1 MVQISTLVAPAKSV
15 PEAPAFNPFA
25 GPEMVRVVPI
35 TEAQAEIW
43 VACIVGGDD
52 ASRAYNESVSL
63 RLTGVLDRAALRQA
77 LHQLVRRHE
86 ALRSA
91 FSADGQYMCVFREVP
106 IELSFQNV
114 AHHTAAEQIELVAAY
129 VRQDARHLFDLL
141 DGPLL
146 KAGLLQLAPAEHELV
161 LTAHH
166 IICDGWSLAI
176 LLQELGHLYSAHVQG
191 LFPDLPAAPLFSDYA
206 DEQLLFNRSADYQA
220 VESYWLGQ
228 YADVVPAV
236 TLPTDAPRP
245 TTRTYKSSRADYPLA
260 PDLVAGLKA
269 LGQRHGCSFV
279 TTLLAAFEVWLHRQT
294 GQQDLVVGLPAAGQ
308 ALLEKQNL
316 IGHCVNLLPL
326 RSHPT
331 PTAQFTDYLQQR
343 KMALF
348 DAYEQQQLTF
358 GSLLKKLNIPRN
370 LGRIPL
376 VPVMFN
382 VDLGMANGV
391 QFQGLNYTLRSNPR
405 VYEAFEL
412 FLNISG
418 TEQAL
423 VLEWSYNTTLFEAA
437 TIARMMTEF
446 EELVQA
452 IVQNPTMPLGRPAPA
467 STVSDAA
474 YRQLNAT
481 AQPYPSEA
489 TLFQLITAQAQATP
503 QQTAIRFGDTEVSYA
518 ALLRRAEQVAGYL
531 MAQGVCTGDVVGLA
545 VERSPE
551 LLVALLAIMR
561 CGAAYV
567 SLDVAYPAERLAF
580 MLTDSGAAFVLTAGS
595 VVLDL
600 ATSATVLRLEDA
612 DTSRTPLPALDLPSD
627 TLLYI
632 LYTSGST
639 GRPKGVAVTHRNVVN
654 FLLSMQQQPG
664 ITAADTLLALT
675 TISFDIAGL
684 ELFLPLISGATILLA
699 DTETARDGRA
709 LLQLMQ
715 TAGVTLMQATPATW
729 RMVLEAGWEQPLP
742 LTALCGGE
750 ALLPELAARLAA
762 KCQAVWNMY
771 GPTETTIWSSVQQ
784 VTGSEEVITIG
795 RPIANTQFYVLDEQ
809 QQLVPAGE
817 VGELCI
823 AGDGVACGYWHRPDL
838 TAERFIADPF
848 AATPG
853 ALLYRTGDLGCLLP
867 TGELQCL
874 GRLDQQVKIRG
885 YRIELGEIEQLLLS
899 CPDVQAAAIVA
910 QGARPGDE
918 RLVAYVVPK
927 GAADSRRAS
936 AAQLA
941 TWKQLLATRLPAYMV
956 PDAYVTLPALP
967 LTLNSKVD
975 RKALAQ
981 FAPEMPYLPVS
992 TAPRTAMEKRIADI
1006 WQTCLG
1012 LEQVDIFADFFAL
1025 GGHSLLAVR
1034 VMAAIEKETGQRLP
1048 LATLFEHS
1056 TVEKLA
1062 RLLEYDSQFITWD
1075 SLVPIKSQ
1083 GSKTPLYLVH
1093 GAGLNVL
1100 LYQAMS
1106 RYMDPEQPI
1115 YGLQACGLNGADK
1128 PLETIEEIAA
1138 HYIKCIEKTN
1148 PNGPYAL
1155 AGYSFGGIIAY
1166 EMARQLLACGKEVR
1180 FLGLF
1185 DTYAHEGEVPASQTG
1200 RAVRNLKL
1208 FAMKWLYFLVL
1219 LKNSP
1224 RPTIRYKMMSLHN
1237 SWQRLTKR
1245 KEEETKEAAAVGRAN
1260 DKAYYAY
1267 KLLPENIKID
1277 LFRVKEKTHYMEDFE
1292 FLGWKPYA
1300 QQGIRIHEVESDHN
1314 YLFSPPHDKT
1324 LAATLQAALD
1334 NGVR

>member
-1 MVQISTLVAPAKSV
+1 MVQISTVVAPAKSV
-15 PEAPAFNPFA
+15 SEAPAFDPFA

-35 TEAQAEIW
+35 TESQAEIW
-43 VACIVGGDD
+43 TACVVGGDD

-63 RLTGVLDRAALRQA
+63 RLTGVLDRVALRQA
-77 LHQLVRRHE
+77 LAQLVRRHE

-91 FSADGQYMCVFREVP
+91 FSADGQYMCVFRELP
-106 IELSFQNV
+106 IELSFQNI
-114 AHHTAAEQIELVAAY
+114 AHHTAAEQAELVAAY
-129 VRQDARHLFDLL
+129 VRQDARHLFNLL
-141 DGPLL
+141 HGPLL
-146 KAGLLQLAPAEHELV
+146 RAGLLQLAPTAYELV

-166 IICDGWSLAI
+166 IICDGWSLGI
-176 LLQELGHLYSAHVQG
+176 LLQELGQLYSANVQG

-206 DEQLLFNRSADYQA
+206 DEQLLFNRSAAYQA

-228 YADVVPAV
+228 YTDAVPAV
-236 TLPTDAPRP
+236 TLPADAPRP
-245 TTRTYKSSRADYPLA
+245 AVRTYKSSRADYPLA
-260 PDLVAGLKA
+260 PDVVAGLKA

-279 TTLLAAFEVWLHRQT
+279 TTLLATFEVWLHRQT
-294 GQQDLVVGLPAAGQ
+294 GQQDLVVGLPTAGQ
-308 ALLEKQNL
+308 SLLEKQNL

-326 RSHPT
+326 RSRPT
-331 PTAQFTDYLQQR
+331 PTARFTDYLQQR
-343 KMALF
+343 KTALF

-358 GSLLKKLNIPRN
+358 GGLLKKLSLPRN
-370 LGRIPL
+370 PGRIPL

-382 VDLGMANGV
+382 VDMGMANGV
-391 QFQGLNYTLRSNPR
+391 QFQGLTYTLHSNPR
-405 VYEAFEL
+405 EYEAFEL

-423 VLEWSYNTTLFEAA
+423 VLEWSYNTTLFEVA

-446 EELVQA
+446 EELARA
-452 IVQNPTMPLGRPAPA
+452 IVQNPAMRLGKPV
-467 STVSDAA
+467 STTTVSDAA

-481 AQPYPSEA
+481 AQPYPGEA
-489 TLFQLITAQAQATP
+489 TLFQLIAAQARATP
-503 QQTAIRFGDTEVSYA
+503 RQTAIRFGATEMSYA

-531 MAQGVCTGDVVGLA
+531 TARGVGIGDVVGLA

-561 CGAAYV
+561 CGATYV
-567 SLDVAYPAERLAF
+567 PLDVAYPSERLAF
-580 MLTDSGAAFVLTAGS
+580 MLTDSAAAFVLTAGS
-595 VVLDL
+595 VTLDFQ
-600 ATSATVLRLEDA
+600 TPATVLRLEDA
-612 DTSRTPLPALDLPSD
+612 GTSLMPLPTLHLTSD
-627 TLLYI
+627 ALLYI

-654 FLLSMQQQPG
+654 FLRSMQQQPG

-715 TAGVTLMQATPATW
+715 TASVTLMQATPATW

-750 ALLPELAARLAA
+750 ALLPELATRLAG

-784 VTGSEEVITIG
+784 VTGTEEVITIG
-795 RPIANTQFYVLDEQ
+795 KPIANTQFYVLDEQ
-809 QQLVPAGE
+809 QQVVPAGE

-823 AGDGVACGYWHRPDL
+823 AGHGVARGYWRRPDL
-838 TAERFIADPF
+838 TAERFLPNPF
-848 AATPG
+848 GATPD
-853 ALLYRTGDLGCLLP
+853 ALLYRTGDLGRLLP
-867 TGELQCL
+867 SGELQCL

-899 CPDVQAAAIVA
+899 CPDVQAAAVLA
-910 QGARPGDE
+910 QGSRPGDE
-918 RLVAYVVPK
+918 RLVAYLVPK
-927 GAADSRRAS
+927 DAQGSLRAS

-941 TWKQLLATRLPAYMV
+941 TWKQLLAARLPAYMV

-975 RKALAQ
+975 RKALALL
-981 FAPEMPYLPVS
+981 APESPGLPAP
-992 TAPRTAMEKRIADI
+992 TAPRTAMEQRIADI
-1006 WQTCLG
+1006 WKTCLG
-1012 LEQVDIFADFFAL
+1012 MDQVDIFADFFAL

-1034 VMAAIEKETGQRLP
+1034 VMACIEKEIGQRLP

-1056 TVEKLA
+1056 TIEKLA
-1062 RLLEYDSQFITWD
+1062 RLLEHDSQFITWD
-1075 SLVPIKSQ
+1075 SLVPIKPQ

-1115 YGLQACGLNGADK
+1115 YGLQACGLNGEEK
-1128 PLETIEEIAA
+1128 PLETIEDIAA
-1138 HYIKCIEKTN
+1138 HYVNSIEKTN

-1166 EMARQLLACGKEVR
+1166 EMARQLLARGKQVQ

-1185 DTYAHEGEVPASQTG
+1185 DTYAHEGEIPASQAA
-1200 RAVRNLKL
+1200 RVVRTLKL
-1208 FAMKWLYFLVL
+1208 FTMKWLYFLVL

-1224 RPTIRYKMMSLHN
+1224 RTTIRYKVMSLRD
-1237 SWQRLTKR
+1237 SWQKLTKR
-1245 KEEETKEAAAVGRAN
+1245 KQEETKAAAAVGSAN
-1260 DKAYYAY
+1260 NRAYYAY
-1267 KLLPENIKID
+1267 KLTPENIKID

-1314 YLFSPPHDKT
+1314 YLFSPPHDKS

-1334 NGVR
+1334 NSIK